1 MLLQNQFAC
10 QDGSFGMEAMMAT
23 IPRVV
28 AVSSVSPSCSSQETQ
43 QGAAG
48 VTDDLR
54 CNGTLRKQASPRVRT
69 GEESSAQRYSTEPTL
84 LMGERAA
91 RAEKDQ
97 DGYMTTK
104 KEKKPTGTTLQP
116 YRTFCMTS

>member
-1 MLLQNQFAC
+1 
-10 QDGSFGMEAMMAT
+10 MAT

-28 AVSSVSPSCSSQETQ
+28 AVSSVSPSCSTQETQ

-48 VTDDLR
+48 VTDDPR

-84 LMGERAA
+84 LLSERAA

-104 KEKKPTGTTLQP
+104 KEKKPTSTSPPPPPYIHLQTL
-116 YRTFCMTS
+116 TFCTNSYVNNPNPPTP

>member
-1 MLLQNQFAC
+1 MDLLVFLQNQFAY

-28 AVSSVSPSCSSQETQ
+28 AVSSVPPSCSSQEPQ

-48 VTDDLR
+48 VTEDPR

-69 GEESSAQRYSTEPTL
+69 GEESSTQRYSTEPTL
-84 LMGERAA
+84 LLSERAA

-104 KEKKPTGTTLQP
+104 KEKKPTGTTPTL
-116 YRTFCMTS
+116 

>member
-1 MLLQNQFAC
+1 
-10 QDGSFGMEAMMAT
+10 MAT

-28 AVSSVSPSCSSQETQ
+28 AVSSVSPSCSNQEPQ

-48 VTDDLR
+48 VTEDPR

-84 LMGERAA
+84 LLSERAA

-104 KEKKPTGTTLQP
+104 KEKKPTGRTPLNALLPTI
-116 YRTFCMTS
+116 TFCNLYEFL